1 LKSILLKSKFPK
13 PWPLFKGTEHLMI
26 TYITKDGDV
35 LDAICW
41 KYYGSTFN
49 KTVEKVLEANRHLAE
64 LGSIFAAGVKIILPD
79 LTQEEETESIK
90 LWS

>member
-1 LKSILLKSKFPK
+1 
-13 PWPLFKGTEHLMI
+13 MI
-26 TYITKDGDV
+26 TYVTKDGDV

-41 KYYGSTFN
+41 KYYGSTSGA
-49 KTVEKVLEANRHLAE
+49 VEKVLEANRHLAE

-79 LTQEEETESIK
+79 LTQEEETESVK

>member
-1 LKSILLKSKFPK
+1 
-13 PWPLFKGTEHLMI
+13 MI
-26 TYITKDGDV
+26 TYVTKDGDV

-41 KYYGSTFN
+41 KYYGSTSG
-49 KTVEKVLEANRHLAE
+49 TVEKVLEANRHLAE

-79 LTQEEETESIK
+79 LTQEEETESVK

>member
-1 LKSILLKSKFPK
+1 
-13 PWPLFKGTEHLMI
+13 MI

-41 KYYGSTFN
+41 KYYG
-49 KTVEKVLEANRHLAE
+49 KTSGILEKVLETNRHLAE
-64 LGSIFAAGVKIILPD
+64 LGAIFSAGVKIVLPD
-79 LTQEEETESIK
+79 LTQEEETESVK

>member
-1 LKSILLKSKFPK
+1 
-13 PWPLFKGTEHLMI
+13 MI
-26 TYITKDGDV
+26 TYVTKDGDV

-41 KYYGSTFN
+41 KYYGST
-49 KTVEKVLEANRHLAE
+49 TGAVEKVLEANRHLAE

-79 LTQEEETESIK
+79 LTQEEETESVK

>member
-1 LKSILLKSKFPK
+1 
-13 PWPLFKGTEHLMI
+13 MI
-26 TYITKDGDV
+26 TYVTKDGDV

-41 KYYGSTFN
+41 KYYGST
-49 KTVEKVLEANRHLAE
+49 TGVVEKVLEANRHLAE
-64 LGSIFAAGVKIILPD
+64 LGAIFSAGVKIILPD

>member
-1 LKSILLKSKFPK
+1 
-13 PWPLFKGTEHLMI
+13 MI
-26 TYITKDGDV
+26 TYVTKDGDV

-41 KYYGSTFN
+41 KYDGSTSG
-49 KTVEKVLEANRHLAE
+49 TVEKVLEANRHLAE

-79 LTQEEETESIK
+79 LTQEEETESVK

>member
-1 LKSILLKSKFPK
+1 
-13 PWPLFKGTEHLMI
+13 MI
-26 TYITKDGDV
+26 TYVTKDGDV

-41 KYYGSTFN
+41 KYYGSTSG
-49 KTVEKVLEANRHLAE
+49 TVEKVLEANRHLAE

-79 LTQEEETESIK
+79 LIQEEETESVK

>member
-1 LKSILLKSKFPK
+1 
-13 PWPLFKGTEHLMI
+13 MI
-26 TYITKDGDV
+26 TYVTKDGDV

-41 KYYGSTFN
+41 KYYGNTSG
-49 KTVEKVLEANRHLAE
+49 TVEKVLEANRHLAE

-79 LTQEEETESIK
+79 LSQEEETESVK

>member
-1 LKSILLKSKFPK
+1 
-13 PWPLFKGTEHLMI
+13 MI
-26 TYITKDGDV
+26 TYVTKDGDV

-41 KYYGSTFN
+41 KYYGSTSG
-49 KTVEKVLEANRHLAE
+49 TVEKVLEANRHLAE

-79 LTQEEETESIK
+79 LSQEEETESVK